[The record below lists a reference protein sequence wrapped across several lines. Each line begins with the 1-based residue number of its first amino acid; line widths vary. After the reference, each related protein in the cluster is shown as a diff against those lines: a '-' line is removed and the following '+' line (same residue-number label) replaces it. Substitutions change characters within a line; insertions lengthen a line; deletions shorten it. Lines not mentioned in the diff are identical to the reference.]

1 MWSPEVNRFTIIKMN
16 IKDLDEVLPIAAST
30 RVNPWSENMFIGE
43 MRNPFSYCFM
53 IKMRKMS
60 NYPVVGFV
68 CFRNIK
74 DESELLNI
82 CVHPEY
88 RQMGIG
94 KKLMQFYIGFCIK
107 KKIRTFYL
115 EVNSSNRSAL
125 HLYQSFS
132 YELLA
137 VRKKFY
143 QGEFDGLLMAKKA

>member
-1 MWSPEVNRFTIIKMN
+1 MWSSEVNRFTIIKMN
-16 IKDLDEVLPIAAST
+16 IKNLDEVLPIAASS

-88 RQMGIG
+88 RQMGIA

-107 KKIRTFYL
+107 KKIKTFYL

-132 YELLA
+132 YQLLA